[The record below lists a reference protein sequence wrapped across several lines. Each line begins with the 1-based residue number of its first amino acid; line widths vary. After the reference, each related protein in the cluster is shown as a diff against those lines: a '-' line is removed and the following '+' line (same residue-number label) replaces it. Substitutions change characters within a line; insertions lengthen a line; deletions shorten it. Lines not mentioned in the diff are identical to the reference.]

1 MKLIEYK
8 QVNGNIMHDAH
19 LYAVIEL
26 NDGSVHK
33 VKAYPPCSDNGWK
46 WEYDTCGSDR
56 HWETVWAFRELL
68 RPKPNYD

>member
-8 QVNGNIMHDAH
+8 QVNGNVMHDAH
-19 LYAVIEL
+19 IYAVIEL

-33 VKAYPPCSDNGWK
+33 VKAYPPCSGNGWK
-46 WEYDTCGSDR
+46 WEYDTCGSDK
-56 HWETVWAFRELL
+56 HWETVWAFRELF